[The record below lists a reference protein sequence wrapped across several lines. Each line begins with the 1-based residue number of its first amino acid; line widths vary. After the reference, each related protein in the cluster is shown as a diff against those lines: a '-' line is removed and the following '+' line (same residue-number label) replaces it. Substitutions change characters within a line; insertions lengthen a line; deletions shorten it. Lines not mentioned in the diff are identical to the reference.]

1 MRRKNANIVTHK
13 TNGDNGMGFEQISN
27 SQIRILI
34 HEKYK
39 MERYRSLLID
49 RFIHGKT
56 YDELLEE
63 QAGGCSLS
71 DFQKRKLKNWI
82 MKICCEFKQYAEHHA
97 IYPDPYLE

>member
-1 MRRKNANIVTHK
+1 MDFGRL
-13 TNGDNGMGFEQISN
+13 SN
-27 SQIRILI
+27 SQIKQLI
-34 HEKYK
+34 CERYK
-39 MERYRSLLID
+39 METYRSLLIN

-63 QAGGCSLS
+63 QACGCILS

>member
-1 MRRKNANIVTHK
+1 MDFWRL
-13 TNGDNGMGFEQISN
+13 SN
-27 SQIRILI
+27 SQIKQLI
-34 HEKYK
+34 CERYK

-71 DFQKRKLKNWI
+71 DIQKRRLKNWI
-82 MKICCEFKQYAEHHA
+82 MKICCEFKQCAEHHA